1 MRLYWSTQKSGSLSY
16 LSWQTV
22 KPWCNACYAKLRSRT
37 FFSVVG
43 SLLLWP
49 ERDETDANKY
59 ILIIIV
65 ELKGLIRQTKNLK
78 HLGNYWKISRGL
90 LWNPN
95 PFSHSCTEL
104 KNTSVSR
111 SGVQSF
117 SLRQSSDCLGNLWE
131 VEMVNLANL
140 HAEKTH
146 IYIFWAQR
154 RIVLVWWKNE
164 RLPPSSRVLRHDFE
178 ERRLSYSIRN
188 PQDFVQGLLGA
199 RPGS

>member
-131 VEMVNLANL
+131 VEMANLANLPNL
-140 HAEKTH
+140 HAEKKH
-146 IYIFWAQR
+146 IFIFS
-154 RIVLVWWKNE
+154 E
-164 RLPPSSRVLRHDFE
+164 SR
-178 ERRLSYSIRN
+178 
-188 PQDFVQGLLGA
+188 GG
-199 RPGS
+199 